1 MKFNAIIQ
9 SESLHEFEAYTTS
22 RKMIVRICIVSPFG
36 IQNSYGWWQYIIRHM
51 VVTDDEIDTFFFC
64 ISNFLYGFNTAI

>member
-9 SESLHEFEAYTTS
+9 SESLHELEAYTTS
-22 RKMIVRICIVSPFG
+22 RKMIVRICIVSPLAFRIATAG
-36 IQNSYGWWQYIIRHM
+36 GNISSGTWWSQMMKSIP
-51 VVTDDEIDTFFFC
+51 FLC

>member
-9 SESLHEFEAYTTS
+9 RKACMELEAYTTS
-22 RKMIVRICIVSPFG
+22 PKDDRKDMSLSAPFG

-51 VVTDDEIDTFFFC
+51 
-64 ISNFLYGFNTAI
+64 GGHR